1 VSENLFESIADPR
14 LRRLAQRGTVRQ
26 YRKGS
31 TLIEEG
37 DLGSTIYIVLKGRL
51 KAFSRAIEGSGR
63 EITFG
68 VCGVGDF
75 VGEMSLDEGPRSASV
90 SALETSTCAQ
100 VTKDTVKRFIADEPE
115 FAFELLERVIA
126 RARNATHSARSM
138 VLTNAYGRLTELF
151 TALAVKQADG
161 TLLVPERLA
170 QHEIASRIG
179 CTREMVSRLLKDLES
194 GGYLELTEGKFF
206 LIRKNLP
213 IRW

>member
-1 VSENLFESIADPR
+1 VSDKLFESIADPR
-14 LRRLAQRGTVRQ
+14 LRRLAQLGNVRQ

-31 TLIEEG
+31 LLIEEG
-37 DLGSTIYIVLKGRL
+37 ELGSTIYIVLKGRL
-51 KAFSRAIEGSGR
+51 KAFSRAIEGNGR

-75 VGEMSLDEGPRSASV
+75 VGEMSLDERPRSASV
-90 SALETSTCAQ
+90 SALEASTCAQ
-100 VTKDTVKRFIADEPE
+100 VTKETVKRFIADEPE

-126 RARNATHSARSM
+126 RARLATHSARSM
-138 VLTNAYGRLTELF
+138 VLTNAYGRLTELLL
-151 TALAVKQADG
+151 TLAVKQPDG
-161 TLLVPERLA
+161 TLLVPERLP

-194 GGYLELTEGKFF
+194 GEYLELTETKFF